1 MGTVDYCNPFIPVEW
16 LAAHGLQ
23 PRWLRL
29 PRSCPAR
36 EIGSDLGERP
46 PLPGFDSPVNGR
58 RGVCPLAAAVADAV
72 SSAAAESAVVLTTC
86 CDQMRYAAS
95 LLENQHRVPV
105 FVMNVPSTWQTA
117 ASRSLYLAELQRL
130 SRFLVARGGTL
141 PSNEDLAGV
150 MLRFDRARA
159 ELREVRCRLSAREF
173 AAALLAVREDANPG
187 VLRERAQTYR
197 IQFCRRGVSHM
208 AGGLPGKI
216 EFCTSEPGL
225 SVPLALAGGPLPE
238 SDYDLFDWVHQA
250 GGRVVLDA
258 TEWGERTLP
267 RALDVGRTHRDPL
280 PELADAYF
288 GTIPEVFRRPN
299 GALYEY
305 LGRELAARHAC
316 GLIVRRYLWCDL
328 WHAEVAQ
335 LKSWSPVPV
344 LDLDAADSEASSE
357 GRTRGRIE
365 AFLEMLR

>member
-1 MGTVDYCNPFIPVEW
+1 
-16 LAAHGLQ
+16 
-23 PRWLRL
+23 
-29 PRSCPAR
+29 
-36 EIGSDLGERP
+36 
-46 PLPGFDSPVNGR
+46 
-58 RGVCPLAAAVADAV
+58 
-72 SSAAAESAVVLTTC
+72 
-86 CDQMRYAAS
+86 MRYAAS
-95 LLENQHRVPV
+95 LLEHQHRVPV

-117 ASRSLYLAELQRL
+117 ASRSLYLTELQRL
-130 SRFLVARGGTL
+130 SRFLVARGGTP
-141 PSNEDLAGV
+141 PSNAALAGV

-173 AAALLAVREDANPG
+173 AAALWAVREDANPR
-187 VLRERAQTYR
+187 VLRDRAQTYR
-197 IQFCRRGVSHM
+197 IQFCRTSRQPCGKS
-208 AGGLPGKI
+208 LPGKI
-216 EFCTSEPGL
+216 EFCTSEPDR
-225 SVPLALAGGPLPE
+225 SVPLALVGGPLPE
-238 SDYDLFDWVHQA
+238 SDCDLFDWVQEA
-250 GGRVVLDA
+250 GGRIVLDA

-267 RALDVGRTHRDPL
+267 RAFDIQRTHRDPL

-288 GTIPEVFRRPN
+288 GAIPDVFRRPN

-305 LGRELAARHAC
+305 LGRELEARHAC

-335 LKSWSPVPV
+335 LKAWSPVPV